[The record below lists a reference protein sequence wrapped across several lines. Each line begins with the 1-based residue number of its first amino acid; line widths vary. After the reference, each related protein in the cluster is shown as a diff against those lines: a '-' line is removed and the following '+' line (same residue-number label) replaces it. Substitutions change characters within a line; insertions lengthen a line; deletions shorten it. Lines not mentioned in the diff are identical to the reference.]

1 MNEAAAPLPTAEQE
15 TTREQ
20 PRPAVRWSWLQF
32 FLLALILIG
41 GLLALNIQQSLG
53 INALGR
59 QQHETAVQLAADQR
73 HESQLASYIDSIS
86 NMLLHDNLLDSK
98 AGDPTR
104 LIANARTQEVLLAL
118 DPDRNATILRYL
130 YTTKLINN
138 DRRVIDMAQTD
149 LRGAHLSA
157 IDLRDTY
164 LLGANMSGADLRK
177 ANLTFTML
185 IFTNL
190 SGADLRGA
198 DLQASD
204 LHNVN
209 LNGANLAGANLK
221 DAVGLSSQ
229 QLTQIKSLA
238 GAIMPDGSKHP

>member
-1 MNEAAAPLPTAEQE
+1 MNEAAAPLPAAEQE

-20 PRPAVRWSWLQF
+20 PRSTVRRSWLQF

-41 GLLALNIQQSLG
+41 GLLALNIQQSLSL
-53 INALGR
+53 NALGR
-59 QQHETAVQLAADQR
+59 QQHETAVQLAEDQQ

-86 NMLLHDNLLDSK
+86 NMLLHDNLMDSK

-104 LIANARTQEVLLAL
+104 LIANTRTHDVLLSL
-118 DPDRNATILRYL
+118 DPDRKAAMLRYL
-130 YTTKLINN
+130 YATKLINN
-138 DRRVIDMAQTD
+138 DRRVIDMAETD

-185 IFTNL
+185 TFANL
-190 SGADLRGA
+190 SGA
-198 DLQASD
+198 
-204 LHNVN
+204 
-209 LNGANLAGANLK
+209 
-221 DAVGLSSQ
+221 
-229 QLTQIKSLA
+229 
-238 GAIMPDGSKHP
+238 